1 MENSLERAVPPQ
13 VREACRRLG
22 IPYLALGD
30 VPRLEVARLLP
41 QDVARQYRAVP
52 VAQEDGRL
60 TVAMAEP
67 HRPDL
72 VERLAAMLGQPIF
85 PVLSAA
91 EEIDVALARLAALPA
106 GVPEGQLAS

>member
-13 VREACRRLG
+13 VREACQRLG

-30 VPRLEVARLLP
+30 VLRAQRLEVARLLP

-72 VERLAAMLGQPIF
+72 VERLAALLGQPIF
-85 PVLSAA
+85 PVLTTA
-91 EEIDVALARLAALPA
+91 EEIDVALARLSA
-106 GVPEGQLAS
+106 QSAS